1 MLMQLDTIAYETN
14 YNGMQLLT
22 GRELGNTTT
31 YFDSTAP
38 PQMNTGVNI
47 VPPANGG
54 MSSLGVSGYTTP
66 NYIGEHKID
75 LSGVSGLSQSIDG
88 QGLSIMCSACGQ
100 FNSIKFDASLPAGT
114 GQYYPDPNGGQ
125 ADAFVIGVQG
135 LTTSSQVE
143 KAIFDGIQSAKGFP
157 STSTAVPIGNHNT
170 TIEKRSD
177 GYYLTRTGSGGGS
190 HFVLYNGFKGE
201 LATEQAYH
209 PWQNMYVQG
218 DTKSSL
224 ETRIQLSNTTLSILF
239 PEANSDWDI
248 VPTPADYPVEWSS
261 DYANLTDAE
270 KVRKWEDEEWSY
282 PRKGAIASGSC
293 VLNRTNAN
301 KFLEDIDQALKYLL
315 HAATSL
321 GAQCQRMDAMG
332 ENIVTGNEN
341 TQASEST
348 IRDAD
353 MAREM
358 VAYTKAN
365 VIFQSSQSMLA
376 QANQSLSS
384 VLGLLQ

>member
-1 MLMQLDTIAYETN
+1 
-14 YNGMQLLT
+14 
-22 GRELGNTTT
+22 
-31 YFDSTAP
+31 
-38 PQMNTGVNI
+38 
-47 VPPANGG
+47 
-54 MSSLGVSGYTTP
+54 
-66 NYIGEHKID
+66 
-75 LSGVSGLSQSIDG
+75 
-88 QGLSIMCSACGQ
+88 
-100 FNSIKFDASLPAGT
+100 
-114 GQYYPDPNGGQ
+114 
-125 ADAFVIGVQG
+125 
-135 LTTSSQVE
+135 
-143 KAIFDGIQSAKGFP
+143 
-157 STSTAVPIGNHNT
+157 
-170 TIEKRSD
+170 
-177 GYYLTRTGSGGGS
+177 
-190 HFVLYNGFKGE
+190 
-201 LATEQAYH
+201 
-209 PWQNMYVQG
+209 MYVQG

-224 ETRIQLSNTTLSILF
+224 ETRIQLPNTTLSILF